1 MRHKVKVIPKKEILA
16 NRSDAYEFIDFDK
29 QEPCEYLKEV
39 GCIKDICSCNTGPK
53 QEITL
58 EEVFNEEKRQGV
70 KELID
75 KHKLYP
81 MTPEESYKEETL
93 RDKLESL
100 VVQWHQRQEHYV
112 DVAYKHVDDAHNN
125 RKFTYKAMAT
135 RDCWKELL
143 TLLNSHK
150 DEQ

>member
-1 MRHKVKVIPKKEILA
+1 MRHKVKVIPKEEILA

-29 QEPCEYLKEV
+29 Q
-39 GCIKDICSCNTGPK
+39 
-53 QEITL
+53 
-58 EEVFNEEKRQGV
+58 
-70 KELID
+70 
-75 KHKLYP
+75 
-81 MTPEESYKEETL
+81 ETL

-112 DVAYKHVDDAHNN
+112 DVAYRHVDDAHNN

>member
-1 MRHKVKVIPKKEILA
+1 MRHKVKVIPKEEILA
-16 NRSDAYEFIDFDK
+16 NRSNAYEFIDFDK

-53 QEITL
+53 QE
-58 EEVFNEEKRQGV
+58 
-70 KELID
+70 
-75 KHKLYP
+75 

-150 DEQ
+150 DGQ